1 MILGSFFINYIFLII
16 FALSFFLVIYFYYK
30 KYYIIS
36 RLKLIEHR
44 IEKRRFIVSRFVLK
58 HIVFISIIF
67 CILYCIFLYLI
78 FFKISNWYNSSEEDN
93 FNYKLNNIENI
104 KNYTSLDT
112 YFSDNKAKTIQP
124 VNIIIVTNKD
134 ISKLLN
140 NLWRIK
146 NETFVDNNIR
156 LRDFYSLYMK
166 KELPVSNLYVNWKA
180 QNMAFQMKSDSNFN
194 RIHLRVWDF
203 WKIGEK
209 SIYLISISKDTSLNL
224 TMYNNFLTPIHK
236 IDSNVDFQREFFIKQ
251 IITKYPYIKYK
262 KENLFYFNKKLNKLN
277 FKTDWDVY
285 IINY

>member
-1 MILGSFFINYIFLII
+1 MIFQSFFINYIFLII
-16 FALSFFLVIYFYYK
+16 FVISFFLVIYFYYK

-44 IEKRRFIVSRFVLK
+44 IEKRRFILSRFVLK

-67 CILYCIFLYLI
+67 CFLYCVSLYLI
-78 FFKISNWYNSSEEDN
+78 FFKISNGYNLVEDN

-104 KNYTSLDT
+104 KNYTNLDT

-140 NLWRIK
+140 NLGRIK

-156 LRDFYSLYMK
+156 LRDFYSLYKK
-166 KELPVSNLYVNWKA
+166 KELPVSNLYLDWKA
-180 QNMAFQMKSDSNFN
+180 QNMAFQMKSDSNFT
-194 RIHLRVWDF
+194 RIHLRVWNF
-203 WKIGEK
+203 WKLKEK
-209 SIYLISISKDTSLNL
+209 NIYLISISKDSSLNL

-236 IDSNVDFQREFFIKQ
+236 IDSNVDKQREFFIEQ
-251 IITKYPYIKYK
+251 ITTKYPYIKYK
-262 KENLFYFNKKLNKLN
+262 KENLFYFDKNLNKLN
-277 FKTDWDVY
+277 FKTDGDVY